1 MTQVLMHTLP
11 ARLRAEGQNVVSDV
25 SGMALPGEL
34 TAVLGPSGA
43 GKTTLLNMMS
53 VAACTTP

>member
-1 MTQVLMHTLP
+1 MHTLP
-11 ARLRAEGQNVVSDV
+11 ARLRAEGQNVISDV

-53 VAACTTP
+53 VAVCTTP